1 MEQIKRLYDDEE
13 SAQRERELNN
23 ARRRAV
29 LQAWQRERTYVN
41 DGKGTRDWTK
51 EQQKEILS
59 HGSVCGYEGH
69 HMRSV
74 SYGKTHEEKMQIA
87 ADKNNIQFLEKTK
100 TNNEHLKAHGGDTR
114 NPTNGYYD
122 VKTGKMNN
130 FGEREP
136 QAPKTEKL
144 SQPIKQEEKH
154 YDKYGVEILNE
165 DESHN
170 IDRQIQNGYR
180 R

>member
-69 HMRSV
+69 HMRSPGAV
-74 SYGKTHEEKMQIA
+74 YRCFRAGHHSRSA
-87 ADKNNIQFLEKTK
+87 ASRIF
-100 TNNEHLKAHGGDTR
+100 R
-114 NPTNGYYD
+114 
-122 VKTGKMNN
+122 
-130 FGEREP
+130 
-136 QAPKTEKL
+136 
-144 SQPIKQEEKH
+144 
-154 YDKYGVEILNE
+154 
-165 DESHN
+165 
-170 IDRQIQNGYR
+170 
-180 R
+180 